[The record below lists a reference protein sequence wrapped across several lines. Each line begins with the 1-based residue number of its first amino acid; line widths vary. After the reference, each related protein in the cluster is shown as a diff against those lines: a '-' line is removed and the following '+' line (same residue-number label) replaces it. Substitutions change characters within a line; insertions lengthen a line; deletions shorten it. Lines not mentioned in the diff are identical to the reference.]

1 MNPILN
7 RSSVT
12 QCFKVV
18 MLLKIGNVILFNL
31 HTCNSSMYLEYPSPT
46 ELPLSP
52 KVTKVAIATEK
63 YKCPHQQLANQLE
76 GQNLYNI

>member
-1 MNPILN
+1 
-7 RSSVT
+7 
-12 QCFKVV
+12 
-18 MLLKIGNVILFNL
+18 
-31 HTCNSSMYLEYPSPT
+31 MYLEYPSPT

-63 YKCPHQQLANQLE
+63 YECPHQQLANQLE